1 MSTISR
7 RIFLHLGAAALVV
20 SSDPVFAGDWPSRP
34 VKIVAPFSPGG
45 TADIFAR
52 VLAEHLGVAFKQP
65 FYVES
70 RPGAGG
76 MIGSR
81 IGKAGGSPFSGSWVR
96 MATNCPNNSFLTLA
110 HSTLR

>member
-76 MIGSR
+76 MIGSLDVA
-81 IGKAGGSPFSGSWVR
+81 KADPDGYTLLISGNASNIV
-96 MATNCPNNSFLTLA
+96 AQ
-110 HSTLR
+110 